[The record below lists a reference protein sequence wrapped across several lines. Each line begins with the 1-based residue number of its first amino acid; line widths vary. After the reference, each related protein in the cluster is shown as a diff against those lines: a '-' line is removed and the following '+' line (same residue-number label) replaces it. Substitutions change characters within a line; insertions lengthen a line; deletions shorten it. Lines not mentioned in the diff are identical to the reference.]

1 MHGDE
6 ACKGQGQVPGDERLG
21 IAKRELGL
29 GGHKGR
35 GLIGVT
41 FVGGDRKETGRS

>member
-6 ACKGQGQVPGDERLG
+6 ACKAQGQVPGDERLG
-21 IAKRELGL
+21 TAKRGLGL
-29 GGHKGR
+29 GGHKRR

-41 FVGGDRKETGRS
+41 FVGGDRKEMGQS